1 MSKKSK
7 NKGTELT
14 IFIICAFLVVFG
26 LFFIFLF
33 DFNIKLDRE
42 ANDKSTVNIDSSS
55 NLSQMNTNDA
65 LDLLYLY
72 EYPSVLTNNDTFLAK
87 SFYYKKDKLYM
98 EELSD
103 ESKILM
109 TANNLYKSYLCD
121 NKNPDCYVK
130 ELDFLNM
137 YKKLFGNNSNFNYV
151 ETNYV
156 KRNNDVYIINCD
168 WKSNSNGTVYFK
180 VNDAYY
186 NDKILKIFVKVAF
199 QHDTTLY
206 YNADLT
212 NVVEELSTCK
222 GNDDLDKYDNLR
234 TYIYTFNIENNNY
247 VLEKVER
254 K

>member
-1 MSKKSK
+1 MNILS
-7 NKGTELT
+7 
-14 IFIICAFLVVFG
+14 
-26 LFFIFLF
+26 IFLSE
-33 DFNIKLDRE
+33 FNTSSATFFPK
-42 ANDKSTVNIDSSS
+42 TNI
-55 NLSQMNTNDA
+55 LS
-65 LDLLYLY
+65 LL
-72 EYPSVLTNNDTFLAK
+72 
-87 SFYYKKDKLYM
+87 
-98 EELSD
+98 
-103 ESKILM
+103 
-109 TANNLYKSYLCD
+109 
-121 NKNPDCYVK
+121 
-130 ELDFLNM
+130 
-137 YKKLFGNNSNFNYV
+137 
-151 ETNYV
+151 
-156 KRNNDVYIINCD
+156 YIINCD

-199 QHDTTLY
+199 QYDTTLY